1 MMVIQSE
8 TLACPTHAT
17 TTDNA
22 QSLDQAMI
30 ALAPLVGKVYDVK
43 VGADR

>member
-1 MMVIQSE
+1 MTVIQSE

-30 ALAPLVGKVYDVK
+30 ALAPLGGKVYDVK
-43 VGADR
+43 VGANR

>member
-8 TLACPTHAT
+8 TPAYLTHAT

-22 QSLDQAMI
+22 QSLDQVMI

-43 VGADR
+43 VGANR

>member
-8 TLACPTHAT
+8 TLACPTRAT

>member
-1 MMVIQSE
+1 MMVIQNE
-8 TLACPTHAT
+8 TPACPTHAT

-22 QSLDQAMI
+22 QSPDQAMI